1 MHRRIK
7 NVVGVAIVNRRVK
20 KCCQLMS
27 LDIKIR
33 LISSK
38 IKKRGGIELMYGCDI
53 GFQPK
58 DCKTGHDFE
67 VWTQGLLTA
76 LGFDAKLT
84 GGNDNGVDIIATCHI
99 DGKEYKYYIQC
110 KLHNKVIGKAP
121 VQEVFTGHKYFG
133 GDGYPVVITN
143 NRMTANAKAYA
154 TKLGVEVISEYQL
167 NELDIL
173 VRRKQIINETHTGLM
188 GLMVGR
194 ITKRKDLIHKAVD
207 RYNKSVVEIEE
218 TTDIEKLRQE
228 LISSFDEANMLM
240 QESAE
245 LQMKATAKQQ
255 QALALQKEAMLR
267 NLNCP

>member
-1 MHRRIK
+1 MTSD
-7 NVVGVAIVNRRVK
+7 
-20 KCCQLMS
+20 L
-27 LDIKIR
+27 KIR

-38 IKKRGGIELMYGCDI
+38 IKKYGGIEHMYGNDI

-67 VWTQGLLTA
+67 VWTQGILTS

-84 GGNDNGVDIIATCHI
+84 GGNDNGVDIIATRLV

-110 KLHNKVIGKAP
+110 KLHNKVLGKAP
-121 VQEVFTGHKYFG
+121 VQEVYTGHKYFG

-167 NELDIL
+167 YELNIL
-173 VRRKQIINETHTGLM
+173 VKRNQLINETHTGLM
-188 GLMVGR
+188 GLLVGC
-194 ITKRKDLIHKAVD
+194 ITKRKDLLHKAVAS
-207 RYNKSVVEIEE
+207 YTKSVVEIEE

-228 LISSFDEANMLM
+228 LISAFDEANMLV

-245 LQMKATAKQQ
+245 LQMKAMAKQQ
-255 QALALQKEAMLR
+255 QSLALQKEAMLR